1 MILCMKIE
9 TKVASIRLKVN
20 RCSQKALR
28 VCLVKL
34 GIYLDGPMESKL
46 LNPISGGLGPEQSIM
61 GYLQLPKYYVTVTQ
75 VEKRH

>member
-1 MILCMKIE
+1 M
-9 TKVASIRLKVN
+9 
-20 RCSQKALR
+20 
-28 VCLVKL
+28 CLVNL
-34 GIYLDGPMESKL
+34 RLSVRISLDGPLESKL